1 MGLKPQGIDL
11 NPRKCHN
18 IESMFQS
25 LMHQIIRAM
34 FNLLIKKK
42 LGPCEVCGWW
52 RVTRAEIFNLLKIF
66 VLCVRSKN

>member
-34 FNLLIKKK
+34 FNLLIIIKKK
-42 LGPCEVCGWW
+42 I
-52 RVTRAEIFNLLKIF
+52 RAM
-66 VLCVRSKN
+66 

>member
-42 LGPCEVCGWW
+42 I
-52 RVTRAEIFNLLKIF
+52 RAM
-66 VLCVRSKN
+66 

>member
-42 LGPCEVCGWW
+42 IRAMWGMWMVAGYKGW
-52 RVTRAEIFNLLKIF
+52 NL
-66 VLCVRSKN
+66 

>member
-34 FNLLIKKK
+34 FNLLIIIKKK
-42 LGPCEVCGWW
+42 IRAMWGMWMVAGYKGW
-52 RVTRAEIFNLLKIF
+52 NL
-66 VLCVRSKN
+66 